1 MQEIIERKI
10 KDLEETKSN
19 YLEMLEHGSLFE
31 DSYLLKQLRLCNSK
45 IDVLKDVIDEYEEM
59 MNNDNII

>member
-19 YLEMLEHGSLFE
+19 YLEMLESGSIFE
-31 DSYLLKQLRLCNSK
+31 DSYIIKQLKICRAK

-59 MNNDNII
+59 IKSEI

>member
-1 MQEIIERKI
+1 MKEIIERKI
-10 KDLEETKSN
+10 KDLEETKSD

-45 IDVLKDVIDEYEEM
+45 IDVLKDVIDEYEEV
-59 MNNDNII
+59 IKSERR